1 MNRSILS
8 AAVLLLAF
16 SCALLSQP
24 LLTSMS
30 PAQTTAGAPAFTM
43 TLNGSGFTTN
53 GIVRVDFGNSSL
65 TPLTSTDT
73 QITVRIDSVLL
84 AVPGYV
90 SVSVTLIPLNVAPV
104 KSNVRT
110 FTVNPPPVNTATPLN
125 AMTVGVAF
133 TQTLAASF
141 GTPPYSNWQVVDGLL
156 PAGLSLNSATGIIS
170 GTPTLPGS
178 NFAQVSVVN
187 GAGVSASQVFS
198 WTVIAPVLTIVA
210 DSPLPSAAA
219 GSAYSHTFAATGGV
233 PPYTWSIP
241 PGSLQAGLTS
251 SATGV
256 LSGTPTQG
264 GTSAFTVSVTDAS
277 GASASKVFTLTV
289 TVPAATLSI
298 TGLAGTVSPA
308 EQPTF
313 DVQLSEAYPL
323 TINGTVTLTS
333 TQNAVNAADDP
344 AIQFSSGGRTL
355 SFTIPAGQTSA
366 FPATLPSI
374 QTGTVAGLINLKLN
388 FFAGGQN
395 ITPTIQPV
403 QSVTIARAAPQI
415 DSVQVE
421 KVSDGFKILVTGF
434 STPRQ
439 VTQAGFTF
447 AAVSGANL
455 ESAQVTVS
463 AETFFTTWYTGTS
476 SPQYGSS
483 FLYTQSFKVD
493 GNVSDIASV
502 SVTLTN
508 ATGTSTAVSADF

>member
-1 MNRSILS
+1 MNRSVLS
-8 AAVLLLAF
+8 AAALLVAF

-53 GIVRVDFGNSSL
+53 GLVRVDFGNSSL
-65 TPLTSTDT
+65 TPLASTAT
-73 QITVRIDSVLL
+73 QVTVRIDSALL

-90 SVSVTLIPLNVAPV
+90 P
-104 KSNVRT
+104 
-110 FTVNPPPVNTATPLN
+110 
-125 AMTVGVAF
+125 
-133 TQTLAASF
+133 
-141 GTPPYSNWQVVDGLL
+141 
-156 PAGLSLNSATGIIS
+156 SATGVIS
-170 GTPTLPGS
+170 GIPTPPGS
-178 NFAQVSVVN
+178 NFAQVSVVD
-187 GAGVSASQVFS
+187 GAGVSDSQERS
-198 WTVIAPVLTIVA
+198 WTLDAPVLTIVA
-210 DSPLPSAAA
+210 ASPLPSALA
-219 GSAYSHTFAATGGV
+219 GSAYSHTFAATGGI
-233 PPYTWSIP
+233 PGYKWSIS
-241 PGSLQAGLTS
+241 PGSLQSGLTF
-251 SATGV
+251 SAEGV

-264 GTSAFTVSVTDAS
+264 GTSNFTVSVADTS

-289 TVPAATLSI
+289 TVPAATPSI

-308 EQPTF
+308 DQPTF

-323 TINGTVTLTS
+323 TITGTITLTF

-344 AIQFSSGGRTL
+344 AIQFSSGGRTM

-366 FPATLPSI
+366 FPTTLPSI
-374 QTGTVAGLINLKLN
+374 QTGTVAGQINLKLN

-403 QSVTIARAAPQI
+403 KPVTIARAAPQI

-421 KVSDGFKILVTGF
+421 KATGGFKILVTGF

-439 VTQAGFTF
+439 ITQADFTF
-447 AAVSGANL
+447 AAVTGANL
-455 ESAQVTVS
+455 ESAQVSVSTETV
-463 AETFFTTWYTGTS
+463 FTTWYTGTS

-483 FLYTQSFKVD
+483 FLYTQSFTVQ
-493 GNVSDIASV
+493 GNVSNIASA

-508 ATGTSTAVSADF
+508 ATGTSTAVSANF